1 MALKAMT
8 VGTSIVFRATVE
20 VADRYAASDWPVLLC
35 GETGSGKEVLARR
48 IHDGSKRRLGAFVPV
63 NCGALPPGLFESE
76 LFGFERG
83 AFTGAAQ
90 GNRGLV
96 RQAHGGTLFLDE
108 VGDLD
113 RALQVKLLRFLD
125 SGEVRSVGASR
136 IEQTDVRVIAATNVD
151 LLEAVRGGRFRQDLY
166 ERLSVLRLAV
176 PPLRARRE
184 DIRPLAEDWLDRL
197 GCEYAS
203 AALLPLERFDWPG
216 NVRQLRNVLVRWSVR
231 ARGNADPAVLAELLE
246 EERDAARSSQPTAD
260 LLASASLDDIERHV
274 ICARLK
280 LFHGN
285 RKRTAEAL
293 GIAKST
299 LHDKLRRWR
308 ERDPSL
314 AGGAVAHG
322 IADVDENADED
333 RGDDDGAH
341 DGAPA
346 LGAGAVG

>member
-1 MALKAMT
+1 MVPKEMT
-8 VGTSIVFRATVE
+8 IGPSLAFQATVE
-20 VADRYAASDWPVLLC
+20 VADRYAASDWPVLLA

-48 IHDGSKRRLGAFVPV
+48 IHERSKRRFGAFVPV

-83 AFTGAAQ
+83 SFTGAAQ

-113 RALQVKLLRFLD
+113 RSLQVKLLRFLD
-125 SGEVRSVGASR
+125 SGEVRAVGASR
-136 IEQTDVRVIAATNVD
+136 VEHADVRILAATNVD

-166 ERLSVLRLAV
+166 ERLSVLRIAI

-184 DIRPLAEDWLDRL
+184 DIVPLATDWLDRL
-197 GCEYAS
+197 GCDYDRRQL
-203 AALLPLERFDWPG
+203 AALERFEWPG
-216 NVRQLRNVLVRWSVR
+216 NVRQLRNLLVRWSVR
-231 ARGNADPAVLAELLE
+231 GRGTAERSVLEELLR
-246 EERDAARSSQPTAD
+246 EEREAARSSQPTAD

-280 LFHGN
+280 IFHGN

-299 LHDKLRRWR
+299 LHEKLRRWR
-308 ERDPSL
+308 DLEPSL
-314 AGGAVAHG
+314 AG
-322 IADVDENADED
+322 DEPPLDD
-333 RGDDDGAH
+333 SVSPCDDDGATRV
-341 DGAPA
+341 AVPA
-346 LGAGAVG
+346 LGAAAVGSA

>member
-1 MALKAMT
+1 MLSKDMT
-8 VGTSIVFRATVE
+8 LGASPAFRATVE
-20 VADRYAASDWPVLLC
+20 VADRYAASDWPILLC

-83 AFTGAAQ
+83 SFTGAAA
-90 GNRGLV
+90 GSRGLV

-113 RALQVKLLRFLD
+113 RSLQVKLLRFLD
-125 SGEVRSVGASR
+125 SGEVRAVGSARVESA
-136 IEQTDVRVIAATNVD
+136 DVRILAATNVD
-151 LLEAVRGGRFRQDLY
+151 LPEAVRSGRFRQDLY
-166 ERLSVLRLAV
+166 ERLSVLRVAI

-184 DIRPLAEDWLDRL
+184 DIVPLATAWLDRL
-197 GCEYAS
+197 GCDYAMT
-203 AALLPLERFDWPG
+203 ALRPLERFDWPG
-216 NVRQLRNVLVRWSVR
+216 NVRQLRNLLVRWSVR
-231 ARGNADPAVLAELLE
+231 GRGTADPKLLE
-246 EERDAARSSQPTAD
+246 ELLGEEREAARSSAPTAD

-274 ICARLK
+274 ICARLR

-299 LHDKLRRWR
+299 LHEKLRRWR
-308 ERDPSL
+308 ELEPTLDGDAIPRARD
-314 AGGAVAHG
+314 
-322 IADVDENADED
+322 
-333 RGDDDGAH
+333 DDDG
-341 DGAPA
+341 DGDRGFDVDPRLGAAA
-346 LGAGAVG
+346 LGSP

>member
-1 MALKAMT
+1 METRELT
-8 VGTSIVFRATVE
+8 VGASAVFRATVE
-20 VADRYAASDWPVLLC
+20 IAERYAASAWPVLLC
-35 GETGSGKEVLARR
+35 GETGSGKEMLARHV
-48 IHDGSKRRLGAFVPV
+48 HDRSKRRFNAFVPV

-90 GNRGLV
+90 GSRGLV

-108 VGDLD
+108 IGDLD
-113 RALQVKLLRFLD
+113 RGLQVKLLRFLD

-136 IEQTDVRVIAATNVD
+136 VETVDVRVIAATNVD
-151 LLEAVRGGRFRQDLY
+151 LLEAVRAGRFRQDLY
-166 ERLSVLRLAV
+166 ERLSVLRLSI

-184 DIRPLAEDWLDRL
+184 DIAAIAAAWLDRL
-197 GCEYAS
+197 ACDYEP
-203 AALLPLERFDWPG
+203 AALRPLERFDWPG
-216 NVRQLRNVLVRWSVR
+216 NVRQLRNLLVRWSVR
-231 ARGNADPAVLAELLE
+231 GRGSADPALLE
-246 EERDAARSSQPTAD
+246 ELLREEREAARASAPTAE

-308 ERDPSL
+308 ETDPAL
-314 AGGAVAHG
+314 V
-322 IADVDENADED
+322 VEED
-333 RGDDDGAH
+333 RGDEPSSGGNVPSVA
-341 DGAPA
+341 APL
-346 LGAGAVG
+346 LGAAAV